1 MQSYEVE
8 VKALLGSAERADALR
23 TAIKKLDPTCEL
35 LAVNRQ
41 LNHYFEPSVE
51 HGGATSPLEQLHDLA
66 RPLIEKA
73 SAERLADLAARATSY
88 SVRTRL
94 KDDNDQK
101 AVFLIVKASVGDDT
115 SANGVARIE
124 FDEKVDLPLADLDD
138 LVMSCGFAYQ
148 AKWSR
153 QREEYVCLGINV
165 TLDKNAGYGWLA
177 EFERI
182 VEAADQVAQAEKDV
196 RALMERLHV
205 QELPQDR
212 LERMF
217 AHYNTHWQD
226 YYGTDTVFTIE

>member
-8 VKALLGSAERADALR
+8 VKALLGGSERAEELR
-23 TAIKKLDPTCEL
+23 KAMRKLDPSCEL
-35 LAVNRQ
+35 LAVGRQ
-41 LNHYFEPSVE
+41 LNHYFEPNAA
-51 HGGATSPLEQLHDLA
+51 HGDAKTPLERLHDEIA
-66 RPLIEKA
+66 PLIEK
-73 SAERLADLAARATSY
+73 SAAARLADLAARATDY

-94 KDDNDQK
+94 KDEGDAK
-101 AVFLIVKASVGDDT
+101 AVYLIVKASVGDDT
-115 SANGVARIE
+115 SANGVARME
-124 FDEKVDLPLADLDD
+124 FDEKIALPLSDLDQ

-153 QREEYVCLGINV
+153 QREEYVCNGINI

-182 VEAADQVAQAEKDV
+182 VEDGGEVAAAEAEV
-196 RALMERLHV
+196 RSLMDKLKV

-217 AHYNTHWQD
+217 AHYNAHWQD

>member
-8 VKALLGSAERADALR
+8 VKALLGGSERAEELR
-23 TAIKKLDPTCEL
+23 KAMRKLDPTCQL

-41 LNHYFEPSVE
+41 LNHYFEPSAE
-51 HGGATSPLEQLHDLA
+51 HGGAKSPLEQLYDA
-66 RPLIEKA
+66 TRPLVEKA
-73 SAERLADLAARATSY
+73 AAARLADLAARATDH

-94 KDDNDQK
+94 KEADDAK
-101 AVFLIVKASVGDDT
+101 AVYLIVKASVGDD
-115 SANGVARIE
+115 SSQNGVARIE
-124 FDEKVDLPLADLDD
+124 FDERIELPLKDLDE

-182 VEAADQVAQAEKDV
+182 VENADQVANAEHDV
-196 RALMERLHV
+196 RALMERLKV

-217 AHYNTHWQD
+217 AHYNAHWQD